1 MWKFNDPLKESEPS
15 QGHAPIDDWRE
26 DRSGK
31 SGPEFSRNNATSIA
45 MIGPAIQIKG
55 ELTGSEDLIIDGKV
69 DGKIELNNHHLTI
82 GPEGRIV
89 ADIRAKRITIRGKVR
104 GNVTAK
110 EIVEIREGGTLRGDI
125 VTPRIAFQEGAFFTG
140 SVEMGERTPAVIQPS
155 LEKKAHRSGK
165 VVAEQTLGG

>member
-15 QGHAPIDDWRE
+15 QGHAPMDDWRE
-26 DRSGK
+26 DRSVK
-31 SGPEFSRNNATSIA
+31 SGPEFGRKSTTPIA
-45 MIGPAIQIKG
+45 IIGPAIQIKG

-82 GPEGRIV
+82 GPKGRIV
-89 ADIRAKRITIRGKVR
+89 AEIRAKRITIRGEVR

-110 EIVEIREGGTLRGDI
+110 EIVEIREGGRLRGDI

-140 SVEMGERTPAVIQPS
+140 SVEMEERTLAATQPS
-155 LEKKAHRSGK
+155 LGKKAQRSGK
-165 VVAEQTLGG
+165 VVAEQPLGV